1 MFITI
6 SLFAKDTLSK
16 NAYKKLQKAQTLVE
30 KKELNKAIQIL
41 EPLLELSKN
50 NGYQKSFVL
59 QEFANIYIEKQ
70 NYKKVATFYEEIIS
84 INKLPPEAILN
95 MRFSLARIYLSLDK
109 FKKSISIFNAL
120 LKDGFKNRSLVYENL
135 ALAHYYDKD
144 YKKTIK
150 YTKIVLK
157 NKNKQNESWYQIL
170 YSSYIE
176 LKDYKNSI
184 KTMKILVKIKPKK
197 ENYWIQLASLYQTVK
212 KDKKA
217 LGVLE
222 MAHVKGILSKEN
234 NILFY
239 INLLLQNE
247 VYNKSAM
254 IVQEYVKKGD
264 IKFTKRTFEI
274 LLSSFVNAK
283 EYKNAIIIL
292 EKNKKYALEFN
303 YQYLLAN
310 LEYNNKNFSKS
321 INVLKNS
328 KKMRLSKKE
337 LGKVDILIAL
347 NYFEKEDKKA
357 SIIYFKKALKNRYSK
372 KRAKTIIKDLGIR
385 I

>member
-120 LKDGFKNRSLVYENL
+120 LKDGFKNKSLVYENL
-135 ALAHYYDKD
+135 ALAHYYDKN

-157 NKNKQNESWYQIL
+157 NKNKENELWYQIL

-283 EYKNAIIIL
+283 EYKNAIITL